1 MDNDLVV
8 APHFVD
14 PQADR
19 SDPNA
24 HANSPALRIVSTND
38 EGILVNGVKAI
49 GTASAF
55 GDFLHLGVFF
65 RPGAKGD
72 QIIYGVCPANLK
84 GITIVCR
91 ESLVETDPI
100 EHPLAS
106 QGDELDAT
114 VMFDNVLI
122 PWKYVFH
129 IGNPDHAKLYP
140 QRVFDWGHYYALV
153 RQAVRAELLA
163 GLAILMCEHLGTS
176 QDRGGAVAA
185 RQDHRVP
192 ADDLC
197 ARAGRRGPGLLH
209 ARRAVQA
216 GHPAVQLGPR
226 LLPAKLRRRWST
238 S

>member
-1 MDNDLVV
+1 M
-8 APHFVD
+8 
-14 PQADR
+14 
-19 SDPNA
+19 
-24 HANSPALRIVSTND
+24 
-38 EGILVNGVKAI
+38 
-49 GTASAF
+49 
-55 GDFLHLGVFF
+55 FF

-91 ESLVETDPI
+91 ESVVETDPV

-114 VMFDNVLI
+114 VIFDNVLI

-140 QRVFDWGHYYALV
+140 QRVFDWVHYYALV

-176 QDRGGAVAA
+176 KIEAVQTRLAKH
-185 RQDHRVP
+185 HRLP
-192 ADDLC
+192 ADDLRPR
-197 ARAGRRGPGLLH
+197 ARGRGSGLLH
-209 ARRAVQA
+209 AGRPLQA
-216 GHPAVQLGPR
+216 GHPAVQLGPG
-226 LLPAKLRRRWST
+226 LFPAELRGDGRT